1 MIAPIRPTNYKA
13 SPPPRGTS
21 MRKARRWIVQSLLS
35 RHGNVGEPQP
45 RISPRAAWLAAVWM
59 LVVASTFVV
68 VMARSRFGS

>member
-1 MIAPIRPTNYKA
+1 MIAPIRPTKYKT

-35 RHGNVGEPQP
+35 RRENDRTSKV
-45 RISPRAAWLAAVWM
+45 RISPHAAWLAAAWM
-59 LVVASTFVV
+59 LVVAGTFVV